1 LLEKVFK
8 GSKAYWIWVFFLL
21 LLIGV
26 GFFFY
31 LEQLRQGLTITGLS
45 RDVSWGFYI
54 GQFTFLVGVAA
65 SAVMLVLPYYL
76 HNVKEF
82 GRITLFGEFLAIAAV
97 IMCLLFIIVDLGR
110 PMRLLNIILYPSPRS
125 LMFWDMVVLSGYLL
139 LNLII
144 SWNVLEAERN
154 DVAPPSWLKTLIYI
168 SIPWAVSIHTVTA
181 FLYAGLPG
189 REYWLTA
196 IMAARFLASAF
207 AAGPALLIL
216 LVLIL
221 KRFSGFDPG
230 QTAVEKLSVIVTYA
244 MVISI
249 FFVLLEFFTAYYSGI
264 PGHAESITYLFFGL
278 EGHNQWVPWMWA
290 FMGLAVF
297 SLVLLIN
304 PSTRKNPLTMA
315 IACAAVFI
323 SLWIEKGLTLVIGG
337 FVPNPFNQITEY
349 LPTMPELLISLA
361 VWSLG
366 FLLLTFLYK
375 IAVSVKKEKEV

>member
-31 LEQLRQGLTITGLS
+31 LEQLKQGLTITGLS
-45 RDVSWGFYI
+45 RDASWGFYI

-82 GRITLFGEFLAIAAV
+82 GRITLFGEFLAVAAV

-244 MVISI
+244 MMISI

-290 FMGLAVF
+290 FMGLAIF

-337 FVPNPFNQITEY
+337 FVPNAFNQITEY

-375 IAVSVKKEKEV
+375 IAVSVKKEKEI

>member
-1 LLEKVFK
+1 MLEKVFK

-290 FMGLAVF
+290 FMGLAIF

-337 FVPNPFNQITEY
+337 FVPNPLNQITEY